1 MLRTVVASVL
11 FSCLA
16 YGWPDNDFNGIS
28 HVALVVNNL
37 DEATKF
43 YTDLGGMLVN
53 KLSTG
58 MYFIFWRTFYRRTLY
73 TFWLSLPSAYVVCRN
88 LMFSVVFVCQS
99 VCPRGSPCDRCMGL
113 HIPLSHG
120 QLGLSEDLLKFLGPT
135 PIYRQVGS
143 WPSTERPSS
152 CKSTQTF
159 SRWYLGRFALLSTLP
174 NSATGH
180 KEQQWC

>member
-73 TFWLSLPSAYVVCRN
+73 TF
-88 LMFSVVFVCQS
+88 
-99 VCPRGSPCDRCMGL
+99 
-113 HIPLSHG
+113 
-120 QLGLSEDLLKFLGPT
+120 
-135 PIYRQVGS
+135 
-143 WPSTERPSS
+143 
-152 CKSTQTF
+152 
-159 SRWYLGRFALLSTLP
+159 
-174 NSATGH
+174 
-180 KEQQWC
+180 